1 MEKFTEL
8 LKNHSGLEK
17 RRDDTQR
24 RVEGLKD
31 AFNHC
36 SEMFDNN
43 NVCAYCAGSLG
54 RGDVGKN
61 SDLDIFFLTTVDE
74 QYRSN
79 IAEIEILSEV
89 LKIGRELEY
98 PEFSNDGEFL
108 KIHSSPGMLD
118 ALGAP
123 RDDSENLFTTRMLL
137 LLESRFLCNEEV
149 YNQIIEAIVSHYFRD
164 SRGKKSYRP
173 LFLLN
178 DLLRFWRTL
187 CLNYE
192 IIRDEPNRPWRKKNI
207 NLKFSRMLTVFA
219 TILPLITVSDYRKSD
234 LITLTKLP
242 PLQRFSS
249 ALDRVN
255 DKSLLSEFLEFLN
268 LYDEFLCWKENM
280 GESADSD
287 QKFDQLSRN
296 AAKSFSDFI
305 YKVLTHSNLDSE
317 LKKYLVL

>member
-1 MEKFTEL
+1 MGKFIEAL
-8 LKNHSGLEK
+8 NNHSGLEK
-17 RRDDTQR
+17 RRGYAEK
-24 RVEGLKD
+24 RVEELINE
-31 AFNHC
+31 FNRC
-36 SEMFDNN
+36 SEIFINN

-61 SDLDIFFLTTVDE
+61 SDLDIFFLTTVE
-74 QYRSN
+74 EKSRSN
-79 IAEIEILSEV
+79 IAELEIMSEV
-89 LKIGRELEY
+89 LRISRELEY
-98 PEFSNDGEFL
+98 PEFSNDGEYL

-137 LLESRFLCNEEV
+137 LLESRYLCNEVV
-149 YNQIIEAIVSHYFRD
+149 YNQIIEEIVAHYFRD

-192 IIRDEPNRPWRKKNI
+192 IIRDEPNKPWRKKNI

-234 LITLTKLP
+234 LIALTRLP
-242 PLQRFSS
+242 PLQRFSN

-255 DKSLLSEFLEFLN
+255 DKSLILEFSEFLN
-268 LYDEFLCWKENM
+268 LYDEFLCWKETM
-280 GESADSD
+280 DEVASSD
-287 QKFDQLSRN
+287 EDFDQLFRK

-305 YKVLTHSNLDSE
+305 YKVLTHSSLDSE